1 MTDLLEQYSELSKI
15 LHKLNQARSARY
27 QALKS
32 AFKPAEASDKPA
44 PFAARWAPELS
55 GLASGKR
62 LLPKREAREHF
73 RIVGAQ
79 VFAEQ
84 LQVQRADGVLDGGL
98 TRGQCG
104 DDADA
109 APLQAAR
116 LPRLLV
122 GDLGGAGGK
131 VSEGRRRQQRWQ
143 SKYVC
148 VSGVGR

>member
-62 LLPKREAREHF
+62 GGRVMRANGRVSRDAVWARCASTVGMTLPN
-73 RIVGAQ
+73 
-79 VFAEQ
+79 
-84 LQVQRADGVLDGGL
+84 QR
-98 TRGQCG
+98 
-104 DDADA
+104 
-109 APLQAAR
+109 
-116 LPRLLV
+116 
-122 GDLGGAGGK
+122 
-131 VSEGRRRQQRWQ
+131 
-143 SKYVC
+143 
-148 VSGVGR
+148 